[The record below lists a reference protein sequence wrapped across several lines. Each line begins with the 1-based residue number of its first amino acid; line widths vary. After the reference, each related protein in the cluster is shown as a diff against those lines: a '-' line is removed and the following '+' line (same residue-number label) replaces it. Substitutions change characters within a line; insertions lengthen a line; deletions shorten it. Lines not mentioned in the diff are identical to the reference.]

1 MTSSGQVAETAGTW
15 GFPNHRARSGSIGAG
30 PGAEQHQCPWR
41 NAPQEERGPAACRA
55 WSSAWREPPEH
66 CGLNSQN
73 WRTVQKDKKR
83 FNLLIYHL
91 SRILLFYLIGGC
103 CSHVQYGKQLAEHH
117 WIIFW
122 LGWWCWCWMEV
133 DVHGENWTI
142 VNGDTVTSMN
152 KNDRKWWLWP
162 TTGLPN
168 QLDDV
173 VNEDLSII
181 TISAESGPVDQLK
194 GRSTEGCHRGHA
206 SCHHSEHSLAQEDQ
220 PFPKCLSVIVLWQ
233 THANAWWSTFQIL
246 PKVDPAWSDNVGS
259 IKIVYPQQINQFTLR
274 VALSLVGSI
283 PFSHLYIPATTQKQ
297 RSRETTEQRNRKTNK
312 NSEAE
317 REKLKKN
324 WHNYH
329 NFL

>member
-1 MTSSGQVAETAGTW
+1 MLD
-15 GFPNHRARSGSIGAG
+15 RSG
-30 PGAEQHQCPWR
+30 C
-41 NAPQEERGPAACRA
+41 
-55 WSSAWREPPEH
+55 AWRKLDHRQRWH
-66 CGLNSQN
+66 CHFHEQKWSKMVTLTNHGIAKPAG
-73 WRTVQKDKKR
+73 WR
-83 FNLLIYHL
+83 
-91 SRILLFYLIGGC
+91 C
-103 CSHVQYGKQLAEHH
+103 
-117 WIIFW
+117 
-122 LGWWCWCWMEV
+122 
-133 DVHGENWTI
+133 
-142 VNGDTVTSMN
+142 
-152 KNDRKWWLWP
+152 KWRLE
-162 TTGLPN
+162 G
-168 QLDDV
+168 
-173 VNEDLSII
+173 LSII

-194 GRSTEGCHRGHA
+194 GRSTEGCHRGHP
-206 SCHHSEHSLAQEDQ
+206 SCHHSEHSPAQEDQ

-317 REKLKKN
+317 REKFKKNN